1 MWDIESNL
9 SNVQYEILKKVAL
22 GKKEKEIA
30 SEISLS
36 INTVKYHKKE
46 IFTKLQV
53 DSVGEAIYKAV
64 KLDLLD

>member
-1 MWDIESNL
+1 MWDIDSSL
-9 SNVQYEILKKVAL
+9 SNVQCEILKKVAL

-53 DSVGEAIYKAV
+53 NSVGEAIYKAV
-64 KLDLLD
+64 KFDLLD